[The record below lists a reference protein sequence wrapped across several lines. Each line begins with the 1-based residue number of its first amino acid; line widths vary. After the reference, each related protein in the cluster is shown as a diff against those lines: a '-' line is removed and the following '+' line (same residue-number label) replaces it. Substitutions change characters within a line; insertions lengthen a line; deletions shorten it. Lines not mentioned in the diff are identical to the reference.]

1 MNYRISGFF
10 LYIKTIFYMA
20 FIPDSHQSEKSD
32 PDPLTREKPDPDPHL
47 RDADP
52 RNAFNILPI

>member
-10 LYIKTIFYMA
+10 IHKKQYFTWLF
-20 FIPDSHQSEKSD
+20 PDPHQSKKSD